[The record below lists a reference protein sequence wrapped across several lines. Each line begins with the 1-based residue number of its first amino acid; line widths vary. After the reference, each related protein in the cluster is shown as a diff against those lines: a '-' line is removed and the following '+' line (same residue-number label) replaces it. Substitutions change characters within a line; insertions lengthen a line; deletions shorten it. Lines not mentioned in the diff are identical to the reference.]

1 MAQQERSMAEMSITK
16 EMPIGD
22 VVRSYPQTVPVFM
35 QHGLHCIGC
44 AVAAFESIE
53 EGAVAHGIDIDAL
66 IKDLND
72 VAKPDKSEESA

>member
-1 MAQQERSMAEMSITK
+1 MAEMSITK

-22 VVRSYPQTVPVFM
+22 VVKSYPETVPVFM

-53 EGAVAHGIDIDAL
+53 EGATAHGIDVDAL
-66 IKDLND
+66 MKDLNE
-72 VAKPDKSEESA
+72 AAQTQKAE

>member
-1 MAQQERSMAEMSITK
+1 MPEMAITR

-22 VVRSYPQTVPVFM
+22 VVRSHPETVPVFM

-53 EGAVAHGIDIDAL
+53 EGANAHGIDVEAL
-66 IKDLND
+66 MKDLNEA
-72 VAKPDKSEESA
+72 AKEQKTD

>member
-1 MAQQERSMAEMSITK
+1 MAEMAITK

-22 VVRSYPQTVPVFM
+22 VVRSHPETVPVFM

-53 EGAVAHGIDIDAL
+53 EGANAHGIDVEAL
-66 IKDLND
+66 MKDLNEA
-72 VAKPDKSEESA
+72 AKDEKSA

>member
-1 MAQQERSMAEMSITK
+1 MAEVLITK

-22 VVRSYPQTVPVFM
+22 VVRSHPETVPVFM

-53 EGAVAHGIDIDAL
+53 EGAVAHGIDVDAL
-66 IKDLND
+66 MRDLNE
-72 VAKPDKSEESA
+72 AAETEETQK